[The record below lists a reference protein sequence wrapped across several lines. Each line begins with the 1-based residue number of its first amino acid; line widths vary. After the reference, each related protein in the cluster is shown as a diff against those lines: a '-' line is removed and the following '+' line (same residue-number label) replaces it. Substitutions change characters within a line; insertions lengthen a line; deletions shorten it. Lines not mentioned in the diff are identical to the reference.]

1 MDSVRKLAVIFG
13 VAFIAAGIAGFIPGL
28 VTDGNLLLGIFEID
42 GMHNG
47 VHLLSGI
54 IALASATQFSYA
66 RLYFQ
71 VFGVIYTI
79 VALLGFIT
87 DGNMMMHMNM
97 ADNLLHLVIGIAS
110 LYIGFVLS
118 KPIKS
123 K

>member
-1 MDSVRKLAVIFG
+1 MDIVRKLAVIFG

-42 GMHNG
+42 SMHNG

-54 IALASATQFSYA
+54 IALVSATQFSYA

-79 VALLGFIT
+79 VAILGFIT
-87 DGNMMMHMNM
+87 EGNMMHMNM

>member
-42 GMHNG
+42 SMHNG

-54 IALASATQFSYA
+54 IALVSATQFSYA

-79 VALLGFIT
+79 VAILGFIT
-87 DGNMMMHMNM
+87 EGNMMHMNM

-118 KPIKS
+118 KSIES
-123 K
+123 R

>member
-1 MDSVRKLAVIFG
+1 MDIVRKLAVIFG

-42 GMHNG
+42 SMHNG

-54 IALASATQFSYA
+54 IALVSATQFSYA

-79 VALLGFIT
+79 VAILGFIT
-87 DGNMMMHMNM
+87 EGNMMHMNM

-118 KPIKS
+118 KSIES
-123 K
+123 R

>member
-1 MDSVRKLAVIFG
+1 MDIVRKLAVIFG

-42 GMHNG
+42 SMHNG

-54 IALASATQFSYA
+54 IALVSATQFSYA

-79 VALLGFIT
+79 VAILGFIT
-87 DGNMMMHMNM
+87 EGNMMHMNM

-118 KPIKS
+118 KSIES
-123 K
+123 I